1 MAAIKIKRKPVKI
14 SSNMTPKQVKRKR
27 ITIQNKMIKL
37 NEHLAELQIL
47 CQHPNVEKTYKG
59 NTGNYDP
66 SADSYWI
73 EWKCPDCKKY
83 WMTDQ

>member
-14 SSNMTPKQVKRKR
+14 SSNMTPMQVRRKR
-27 ITIQNKMIKL
+27 VTIVDKL
-37 NEHLAELQIL
+37 AMLQGQLATLQEL

>member
-1 MAAIKIKRKPVKI
+1 MKKT
-14 SSNMTPKQVKRKR
+14 MTPKQVKRKR

-73 EWKCPDCKKY
+73 DWRCPDCDKR
-83 WMTDQ
+83 WTTDQ